1 MKSRRAGMLP
11 ALAGLL
17 IASSVAASGCTTV
30 AESPGQIELSAA
42 EFNFGT
48 IPDTD
53 PVSHVLQVR
62 NVGGKELEIT
72 AVSTSC
78 ACTTAEVESRHL
90 APGADTDLTVT
101 YDPQVHGGAAG
112 EFMRLVY
119 VRSNDPDTPE
129 ASLTIWV
136 TVIGPDTSSETARSK
151 ESAPRQAAQADAP
164 QPTPELAANEV
175 GRTGPKRLG
184 ASGV

>member
-1 MKSRRAGMLP
+1 MRSRRAGVLL
-11 ALAGLL
+11 ALASLL
-17 IASSVAASGCTTV
+17 IASSVAASGCTSV

-42 EFNFGT
+42 EFKFGT
-48 IPDTD
+48 IPNTA

-62 NVGGKELEIT
+62 NVGGRELKIM

-78 ACTTAEVESRHL
+78 ACTTAEVDSHHL

-129 ASLTIWV
+129 ASLTIRV
-136 TVIGPDTSSETARSK
+136 TVIGAETSSETAQSK
-151 ESAPRQAAQADAP
+151 ESGARQPAQAGSP

-175 GRTGPKRLG
+175 GRAGPKRPG
-184 ASGV
+184 SSSV